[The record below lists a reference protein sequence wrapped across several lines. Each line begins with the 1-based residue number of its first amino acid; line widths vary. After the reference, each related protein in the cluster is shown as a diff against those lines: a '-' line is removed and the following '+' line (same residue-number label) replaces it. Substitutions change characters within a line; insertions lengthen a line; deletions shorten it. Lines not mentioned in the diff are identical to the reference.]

1 MYRIIVV
8 AALWATVLDAA
19 SAREAAVLGF
29 AVLPVPPEKA
39 ILSGE
44 ASAKPEQV
52 LPTMRSFL
60 AIVPR
65 PLVPNVQSAP
75 TGHICPYA
83 QYRPAPWLSL
93 AAEQRRLRHHAAI
106 QQVAC
111 EVGLPA
117 NLLDALV
124 GQESAYRHDAVSK
137 AGAQGLTQLMPAT
150 ARSLGIVRTFDPWLN
165 LRGGARY
172 FRQQIDR
179 FKRVDLALAAY
190 NAGPARKSL
199 ANGKIPRIVETRNYV
214 RSVILRWK
222 QLTSRASIDA
232 VLNSE
237 SSGRRAHDPANQA
250 GGVNLAVFNRE

>member
-8 AALWATVLDAA
+8 IALCATVLDTAI
-19 SAREAAVLGF
+19 AREAAVLSF

-39 ILSGE
+39 ILSGG
-44 ASAKPEQV
+44 ASAKPVQV
-52 LPTMRSFL
+52 LPAMRAFL
-60 AIVPR
+60 AIGSR
-65 PLVPNVQSAP
+65 PLMLDVQSAVIAP
-75 TGHICPYA
+75 ACPSA

-93 AAEQRRLRHHAAI
+93 AAEQRRLRYHAAI

-137 AGAQGLTQLMPAT
+137 AGARGLTQLMPAT
-150 ARSLGIVRTFDPWLN
+150 ARSLGILRPFDPWLN

-190 NAGPARKSL
+190 NAGSERKSL
-199 ANGKIPRIVETRNYV
+199 ANGKIPRIAETRNYV
-214 RSVILRWK
+214 RSVILRWE
-222 QLTSRASIDA
+222 QLTSRASIDG
-232 VLNSE
+232 VLNFE
-237 SSGRRAHDPANQA
+237 PSGRRAHDPASQE